1 MTMKMKRQI
10 FVILLAAAIA
20 FSLAGCTGAA
30 NNTEAKNNPP
40 SELQGFITDD
50 GMLFFKAYEEVA
62 QKKAEYAKNDYKDDI
77 YDLKGLDYY
86 YVPVYAEERLEFT
99 MGRVTDINFS
109 GSYNVTKPEVPKPR
123 DDFMISVSRENSR
136 AKERLAK
143 TIDPN
148 NYGNGV
154 APQLLIEGIY
164 YEDLYEG
171 SNAKNPVTQFF
182 WLHEGNFVFMKLSK
196 ALMDEIREK
205 DPEAL
210 KGPLFE
216 LRKVELK

>member
-20 FSLAGCTGAA
+20 FSLAGCTGAPEV
-30 NNTEAKNNPP
+30 EAGTDTL
-40 SELQGFITDD
+40 SEYQAFTTD
-50 GMLFFKAYEEVA
+50 GILFFKAYEEVA

-99 MGRVTDINFS
+99 AGDMSWANFS
-109 GSYNVTKPEVPKPR
+109 GSYNITKPEKPKPR
-123 DDFMISVSRENSR
+123 DDFMISVSRGDSGKESLAHIINPNS
-136 AKERLAK
+136 
-143 TIDPN
+143 
-148 NYGNGV
+148 YSNGI
-154 APQLLIEGIY
+154 APQPLIEGIY

-182 WLHEGNFVFMKLSK
+182 WEHDGYFVFMKLSK

-216 LRKVELK
+216 LKKVELK